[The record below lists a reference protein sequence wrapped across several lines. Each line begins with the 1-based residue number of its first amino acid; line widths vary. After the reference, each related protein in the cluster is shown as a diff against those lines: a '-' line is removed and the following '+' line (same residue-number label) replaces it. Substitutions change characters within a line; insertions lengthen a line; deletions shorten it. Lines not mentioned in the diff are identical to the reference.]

1 MLTGLVIIQHYF
13 NATDYIQ
20 IASDIEIMKLEL
32 LQMVHQISSLNDYF
46 NFGWFEIISYLVFED
61 KIEEGQVF
69 LSLQTVNFI
78 KLSFICLMAPES
90 LSKPTF

>member
-1 MLTGLVIIQHYF
+1 MLTGLEIIQHYF